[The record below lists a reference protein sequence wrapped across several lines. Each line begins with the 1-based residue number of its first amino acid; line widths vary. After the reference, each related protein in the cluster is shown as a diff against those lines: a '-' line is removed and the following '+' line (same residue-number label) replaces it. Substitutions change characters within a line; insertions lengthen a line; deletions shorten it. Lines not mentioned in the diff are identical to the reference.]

1 MVCELPRLVEAGL
14 PDIQGDV
21 VIPGVDGCG
30 S

>member
-14 PDIQGDV
+14 PEIKGDA